1 MRTTALV
8 VLLVSL
14 MAYAPARAQEEPSL
28 PGKGLPPVS
37 EQQILPLVHVCE
49 NCHGPNGAAPA
60 HAGVPVIAGKSAED
74 ILAALEQFYFYE
86 RHCPDVEY
94 RNNDGDKVIQNMC
107 EIVNGLNRQEAL
119 ALGRHFEAQK
129 PASGK

>member
-1 MRTTALV
+1 MMLV
-8 VLLVSL
+8 VLLASL
-14 MAYAPARAQEEPSL
+14 MAHAEAQEEPSL

-37 EQQILPLVHVCE
+37 DEQILPLVQVCE
-49 NCHGPNGAAPA
+49 NCHGPNGAAPT

-74 ILAALEQFYFYE
+74 ILQALEQFYFYE

-94 RNNDGDKVIQNMC
+94 RNKDGDKVIQNMC
-107 EIVNGLNRQEAL
+107 EITNGLNRQEAL

-129 PASGK
+129 PPAGQ